1 MADKKINILVS
12 ANTVGVTKGFNEAS
26 AAIAKGGSEI
36 VQSSAKMSS
45 AVVGTQK
52 TLQQEYR
59 STFKAAQI
67 LAEQQGVNSAA
78 FLDAAKQAGEF
89 KNKLGDVSEITKAMS
104 SDTPVLTAA
113 LGVGQGLAGAF
124 AAAQGAM
131 ALFGTD
137 SKALQETM
145 LKVQASIALVSGL
158 QALGGL
164 SDSLVALRAVV
175 ATQVIPALV
184 SLNAVIM
191 ANPFIALAAAIIA
204 IGAAVYIW
212 TNRTIDNT
220 AALDAN
226 IKKNQ
231 EARTAYQKLIDFR
244 LASITNI
251 DEREKAQLIEKQR
264 RERQE
269 LEKEFHLTAQ
279 YNDLKIAQEKMFQA
293 QLKDLRD
300 KQNKEKPKPKKDTE
314 GTNLVAKGFGIP
326 SEIVSKGIPAIKSMK
341 SELLDLKLVA
351 SDVFYSAQGSAN
363 KFAIFMDGIA
373 AQVGDTLKSLAQN
386 GFQEF
391 AEMAGAALAGE
402 DVDFGKAALQ
412 MLGSIASALAA
423 GLIAMGVPLLFS
435 AITAGEGIKLIAAGG
450 AMGVIAGALKAGTRP
465 SKGGG
470 GGGGGESFTP
480 RNSAITYAPD
490 GGKISV
496 GGLVRGNNLVI
507 ASSNTERSNNRIR

>member
-1 MADKKINILVS
+1 MAEKKINILVS

-26 AAIAKGGSEI
+26 AAIAKGGNEI
-36 VQSSAKMSS
+36 VQSSSKISS

-78 FLDAAKQAGEF
+78 FLEAAKQAGEF

-131 ALFGTD
+131 ALFGGD

-164 SDSLVALRAVV
+164 GDSLVALRAVV
-175 ATQVIPALV
+175 ATQVIPAFV

-212 TNRTIDNT
+212 TNRTKDNT
-220 AALDAN
+220 EALDAN

-269 LEKEFHLTAQ
+269 LDKEFHLTAQ

-300 KQNKEKPKPKKDTE
+300 KQAKEKPKPKKTE
-314 GTNLVAKGFGIP
+314 EEWKIPKGYLSFSETFGR
-326 SEIVSKGIPAIKSMK
+326 GIPAIKSMK
-341 SELLDLKLVA
+341 AELVDLKLVA
-351 SDVFYSAQGSAN
+351 SEVFYSAQGSAN
-363 KFAIFMDGIA
+363 KFAIFMDDLA
-373 AQVGDTLKSLAQN
+373 AQVGDTLRSLAAN

-412 MLGSIASALAA
+412 MLGSIAGALAA
-423 GLIAMGVPLLFS
+423 GLIAMGIPLLFS
-435 AITAGEGIKLIAAGG
+435 PITAGEGIKLMLGG
-450 AMGVIAGALKAGTRP
+450 AAMGIVAGALKAGTRP
-465 SKGGG
+465 SKGGSG
-470 GGGGGESFTP
+470 GGGGGNSYRPT
-480 RNSAITYAPD
+480 NSAITYAPD
-490 GGKISV
+490 SSMISV
-496 GGLVRGNNLVI
+496 GGLVRGNNIVI